1 MSPTIQKGSL
11 QTISE
16 HNTKKQRKNI
26 MYNIA
31 KINQNVTSTH
41 TVQNTIN
48 ENVSTIKK
56 AKDVKKI
63 MNDIINTNT
72 HALMVNIKSLFDDYK
87 AKEPYSHFNNKSIA
101 LLILHDEKINHSKD
115 TKMLLEIMANG
126 LTVHIDLKF
135 TTLKFAYNQ
144 FKIGKISK
152 NNFNNMEKLLK
163 KISEIKAETRLTNA
177 KKIVNESNG
186 VIEVEL
192 LESK

>member
-1 MSPTIQKGSL
+1 
-11 QTISE
+11 
-16 HNTKKQRKNI
+16 

-101 LLILHDEKINHSKD
+101 LLVLHDENINHSKD
-115 TKMLLEIMANG
+115 TKMLLEIMTNG

-135 TTLKFAYNQ
+135 ATLKYAYNQ

-152 NNFNNMEKLLK
+152 NNFNNIEKLLK
-163 KISEIKAETRLTNA
+163 KVAEIKAETRLINA
-177 KKIVNESNG
+177 KKIVNGSNE

-192 LESK
+192 LTK

>member
-1 MSPTIQKGSL
+1 
-11 QTISE
+11 
-16 HNTKKQRKNI
+16 

-31 KINQNVTSTH
+31 KVNQNVIGTH

-48 ENVSTIKK
+48 ESISTIKK
-56 AKDVKKI
+56 AKDVKKA

-72 HALMVNIKSLFDDYK
+72 HALMVNIKSLFNEYK
-87 AKEPYSHFNNKSIA
+87 MKEAYSHFNNKSIA
-101 LLILHDEKINHSKD
+101 LLVLHDEKITHSKD
-115 TKMLLEIMANG
+115 TRLLLEMMANG

-135 TTLKFAYNQ
+135 ATLKYAYNQ

-163 KISEIKAETRLTNA
+163 KVAEIKAQTRLTNA
-177 KKIVNESNG
+177 KKIVNESKEI
-186 VIEVEL
+186 IEVEL

>member
-1 MSPTIQKGSL
+1 
-11 QTISE
+11 
-16 HNTKKQRKNI
+16 

-31 KINQNVTSTH
+31 KVNQNVTSTH
-41 TVQNTIN
+41 TIKDTIN

-56 AKDVKKI
+56 AKEVKKI
-63 MNDIINTNT
+63 MNDIINVNT
-72 HALMVNIKSLFDDYK
+72 HALMVNIKSLFNDYK
-87 AKEPYSHFNNKSIA
+87 TKEAYKKFNNKSIA
-101 LLILHDEKINHSKD
+101 LLVLHDESITHSKD

-135 TTLKFAYNQ
+135 TTLKYAYNQ

-163 KISEIKAETRLTNA
+163 KISEIKAETRLINA
-177 KKIVNESNG
+177 KKIVNESNE

>member
-1 MSPTIQKGSL
+1 MSPTIQKRSL

-16 HNTKKQRKNI
+16 HTLKKQRKNT

-31 KINQNVTSTH
+31 KPTQNVTSTH

-48 ENVSTIKK
+48 ESISTIKK

-63 MNDIINTNT
+63 MNDIINVNT
-72 HALMVNIKSLFDDYK
+72 HALMVNIKALFNDCK
-87 AKEPYSHFNNKSIA
+87 AKEAYSHFNNKSIA